1 MMTKL
6 GLIRSAAAVI
16 LAVAVLIATGC
27 SASAPVAPPS
37 PLPPPT
43 VVPSPTTPPS
53 KAPETPPV
61 PTPQVRTKPAP
72 AEVSLTVNRA
82 TIEFPARIIF
92 SLEGTSVK
100 PVKSLTL
107 EYGTDKRSIIEEV
120 TRVEP
125 AFAPGSAINTRYTWE
140 MKKSGGALPPGATVW
155 WRWRITDDLNRE
167 FLSPRNVT
175 TFVDTRFQWQ
185 IKQLDLLDIYWQG
198 DNASLVNDLTSG
210 LEAML
215 SRVRLGVNV
224 PSERK
229 IKVFI
234 YPNVEQLKAAMLF
247 PQDWTG
253 AVAFSQYNI
262 VLVPVNA
269 SNLSWAQGALAHE
282 ITHLLVG
289 EAVFG
294 PFDDIP
300 VWLNEGLAEYAEEN
314 NLTVGEKNLID
325 SAMRENRL
333 ISVRS
338 LSSNFPT
345 DSQQAYLS
353 YAESKSIVI
362 YLINRFGWE
371 KMRELLAVFKDGA
384 TYDSALKKVF
394 GLDSAALDK
403 QWRDSLPA

>member
-6 GLIRSAAAVI
+6 RLIRSAAAVI
-16 LAVAVLIATGC
+16 LAVAVLVATGC
-27 SASAPVAPPS
+27 TTSAPVAPPS
-37 PLPPPT
+37 PPSPPAA
-43 VVPSPTTPPS
+43 VSSPTTPQS
-53 KAPETPPV
+53 KATETPPV

-72 AEVSLTVNRA
+72 AEVSLTVDRA

-120 TRVEP
+120 IRVEP

-155 WRWRITDDLNRE
+155 WRWRITDDLSRE

-175 TFVDTRFQWQ
+175 TFADTRFQWQ
-185 IKQLDLLDIYWQG
+185 IKHLALLDIYWQG
-198 DNASLVNDLTSG
+198 DDASLVDSLTSG
-210 LEAML
+210 LETRL
-215 SRVRLGVNV
+215 SRVELGVKV
-224 PSERK
+224 PAERK
-229 IKVFI
+229 IKAFI
-234 YPNVEQLKAAMLF
+234 YPSVEQLKSAMLF
-247 PQDWTG
+247 PQDWAG
-253 AVAFSQYNI
+253 AVAFGQYNT
-262 VLVPVNA
+262 VLVPLNA
-269 SNLSWAQGALAHE
+269 SNLSWAQDTLAHE
-282 ITHLLVG
+282 ITHILIS

-294 PFDDIP
+294 PFGDIP
-300 VWLNEGLAEYAEEN
+300 KWLDEGLAQYAEGD
-314 NLTVGEKNLID
+314 LTTGEKNQVD

-333 ISVRS
+333 ISVKS
-338 LSSNFPT
+338 LGSTFPA
-345 DSQQAYLS
+345 DPQQAILS
-353 YAESKSIVI
+353 YAESKSIVS

-403 QWRDSLPA
+403 QWRDSLLT